1 MKYRHNII
9 KLICLTALL
18 TAAGCQSEML
28 VDYQEQTQ
36 TQNSGK
42 AIDFVGGFIDNMFR
56 TRATTMLS
64 QHSATMGV
72 WGWQT
77 TLEDGEVKLFDNQNV
92 YYSDEL
98 QDWTY
103 SPKKYWASDSE
114 YRFYAYAPHST
125 SVEDAVVSID
135 PESGKFSIEGVTLE
149 GSNLQ
154 QENPSAKTS
163 GIFAD
168 VTDVDWMIDRV
179 GLTELKGGTSGNRVT
194 FNMQHI
200 LAKLN
205 VLVRL
210 NSALADDERI
220 TVTLDSLKIGSFI
233 GNGTFVQKY
242 DRTPDPTDADNYPEQ
257 EWTSDLTKPAYL
269 ISSAEDVEI
278 DGKGVYVIESL
289 VIPQQTSSDS
299 KIRVYYTISTTD
311 GHAERYYEVF
321 SLDEA
326 FTGFATGHNYTLTL
340 TIAPDYIT
348 FDAGSDSWDENN
360 VSAGNTIE

>member
-72 WGWQT
+72 WGWQNT
-77 TLEDGEVKLFDNQNV
+77 PEDGELILFDDQNV
-92 YYSDEL
+92 YYSNDL

-114 YRFYAYAPHST
+114 YRFYAYAPHQENVDGAS
-125 SVEDAVVSID
+125 VSID
-135 PESGKFSIEGVTLE
+135 AQTGKFSIEGVTLE

-154 QENPSAKTS
+154 QENPSAKPL

-168 VTDVDWMIDRV
+168 VTDVDWMIDRT
-179 GLTELKGGTSGNRVT
+179 GLTDLKGTSGNRVT

-210 NSALADDERI
+210 NSALANDER
-220 TVTLDSLKIGSFI
+220 TSVTLDSLKIGSFI

-242 DRTPDPTDADNYPEQ
+242 NRTPDPADADNYPEQ
-257 EWTSDLTKPAYL
+257 EWSSDLTKPAYL

-299 KIRVYYTISTTD
+299 KIRVYYTISTKD

-321 SLDEA
+321 SLEEV
-326 FTGFATGHNYTLTL
+326 FSSFATGHNYTLTL